1 MGEGEMGIDKDDVF
15 EIMYFFQD
23 PEFGTLES
31 DYLGV
36 MFGEEILRR
45 FPEVSE
51 SKLEEIKRVGSGT
64 VILSVISGDYISINY
79 VGKVLLPEGAEEI
92 TPVERPAVNYK
103 EGAGCGCLIIL
114 LVSGVLL
121 GCFLFLLSNSV
132 LLN

>member
-1 MGEGEMGIDKDDVF
+1 MGIDKDDVF

-92 TPVERPAVNYK
+92 TSVERPAVNYK

>member
-1 MGEGEMGIDKDDVF
+1 MGIDKDDVF

-121 GCFLFLLSNSV
+121 GCFLFLLSNFV

>member
-1 MGEGEMGIDKDDVF
+1 MGIDKDDVF

-79 VGKVLLPEGAEEI
+79 VGKVLLPEGAEKI

-121 GCFLFLLSNSV
+121 GCFLFLLSNFV